1 MKKKKILI
9 AILIL
14 IIIGTFCAGIF
25 SYFKFRVI
33 NPYSSTFGMIKI
45 LYSEK
50 KYTIVQNYPKKVIFA
65 KPEKAIFVLDE
76 YMNNRG
82 FKRLKNEQLGAIYIY
97 SNGSVKEMVNF
108 SVNGYYSK
116 WIWQ

>member
-33 NPYSSTFGMIKI
+33 NPFSSTFGMIQI

-50 KYTIVQNYPKKVIFA
+50 KYTIVQNYPNKVIFA
-65 KPEKAIFVLDE
+65 KPDKAIYALDE
-76 YMNNRG
+76 YMKSIG
-82 FKRLKNEQLGAIYIY
+82 FKNLEDEQMGSIIVY
-97 SNGSVKEMVNF
+97 SNGSVKEMVDF